1 MRDLEPCGLCHELH
15 DPEELI
21 EFGGM
26 QLCSDCLDNATIA
39 CDRCGARVFR
49 EENAGDNDTF
59 LCQSCYDNYYT
70 TCSHCERVIREEDAH
85 YEDDDT
91 PLCYDCHC
99 QRMNR
104 YTIQPY
110 GYKPEPIFYGDDERY
125 YGIELEID
133 EGGESDENARKLLE
147 IANSDEPRLY
157 AKHDGSLNDGC
168 ELVSHPLSL
177 SYHMN
182 QMPWAA
188 VLAKARELGY
198 TSHQARTCG
207 LHVHINRSAF
217 GDTVEEQEKVI
228 ARILYFVE
236 KHWEELLK
244 FSRRTQ
250 RQVEQ
255 WANRYGFHGEPIKIL
270 EHAKKGFS
278 GVRYTAV
285 NLTNAATIEFRL
297 FRGTLKYNTFI
308 ATLQLV
314 NRICDCAICLSD
326 NELKAMSWTTFVAG
340 CAHYPELV
348 QYLKERRLYVNE
360 PVEMEAEV

>member
-1 MRDLEPCGLCHELH
+1 MRDLESCGICNEEFEA
-15 DPEELI
+15 EELI

-26 QLCSDCLDNATIA
+26 QLCSDCLEHSTIV
-39 CDRCGARVFR
+39 CDRCGARIWR
-49 EENAGDNDTF
+49 DDNAGDSDTF
-59 LCQSCYDNYYT
+59 LCRSCYDNHYT
-70 TCSHCERVIREEDAH
+70 TCSHCERVIREDDAH

-91 PLCYDCHC
+91 PLCYDCYH

-104 YTIQPY
+104 YSIQPY
-110 GYKPEPIFYGDDERY
+110 GYKPAPIFYGDACRY
-125 YGIELEID
+125 LGVELELD
-133 EGGESDENARKLLE
+133 CGGESDDHARTLMEL
-147 IANSDEPRLY
+147 ANTGEERIY
-157 AKHDGSLNDGC
+157 IKHDGSLDDGM
-168 ELVSHPLSL
+168 EIVTYPMSL

-182 QMPWAA
+182 QMPWAE

-198 TSHQARTCG
+198 KSHQARTCG
-207 LHVHINRSAF
+207 LHIHVNRTAF
-217 GDTVEEQEKVI
+217 GDTVEEQEEVI

-297 FRGTLKYNTFI
+297 FRGTLKYNSFI

-314 NRICDCAICLSD
+314 NRICDCAVCLSD
-326 NELKAMSWTTFVAG
+326 DELKQMSWTTFAAG
-340 CAHYPELV
+340 CTQYLELV

-360 PVEMEAEV
+360 PVETEAEV